1 MRVAE
6 QSFPWDVEPSSGQ
19 PRLAMDFTYDEL
31 SVRFLNWGLKK
42 GNLDFF
48 FKGLHK
54 LGLDT
59 VEALE
64 QGVVLPRRLLTN
76 LASGALPL
84 TPFAAAEGFPSSDG
98 SVKYRFTLHSG
109 EAIESVYMPV
119 DDRTTICVSSQV
131 GCAMG
136 CTFCATGKMGLV
148 RQLSAGEIVGQVNEI
163 MKRHPF
169 PKGQR
174 GALKVVFMGM
184 GEPLHNLSQVMRA
197 FEILTHPMGQAIW
210 DRDIA
215 ISTSGLVPKLDLL
228 ARLPRRPQLLVSIG
242 ATSDERRSAIMPVN
256 RAYPLE
262 ELMACLS
269 RYPLRKH
276 ERIMFSYVLI
286 RDVNDTPADME
297 RLVQLTSAAPSLVN
311 LIPMNEHE
319 ASPEMREPEE
329 AHIQWFA
336 QQLLSRGVFATIR
349 RSKGRDVAAACGQLV
364 ERNTRRA
371 SARQAR
377 LVV

>member
-1 MRVAE
+1 MSVVHH
-6 QSFPWDVEPSSGQ
+6 SFPWDVEPSSGQ

-31 SVRFLNWGLKK
+31 LARFLSWGLKK

-64 QGVVLPRRLLTN
+64 QGVVLPRRLAAN
-76 LASGALPL
+76 LATGALPL
-84 TPFAAAEGFPSSDG
+84 KPFAAAEDFPSRDG

-119 DDRTTICVSSQV
+119 DGRTTICVSSQV

-136 CTFCATGKMGLV
+136 CTFCATGKMGLI

-174 GALKVVFMGM
+174 GALKIVFMGM
-184 GEPLHNLSQVMRA
+184 GEPLHNLTQVMRA
-197 FEILTHPMGQAIW
+197 FEILTHPMGHAIW

-215 ISTSGLVPKLDLL
+215 LSTSGLVPKLDAL
-228 ARLPRRPQLLVSIG
+228 ARMPRRPQLLVSIG
-242 ATSDERRSAIMPVN
+242 ATSDAGRSAIMPVN
-256 RAYPLE
+256 RAYPLDQ
-262 ELMACLS
+262 LMACLS
-269 RYPLRKH
+269 RYPLRKG
-276 ERIMFSYVLI
+276 ERIMFSYILI
-286 RDVNDTPADME
+286 HGVNDTAEDME
-297 RLVQLTSAAPSLVN
+297 RLAQLTSAAPSLVN

-319 ASPEMREPEE
+319 GSPGMHEPEE
-329 AHIQWFA
+329 ARIQWFA
-336 QQLLSRGVFATIR
+336 QALLSRGVFVTIR

-364 ERNTRRA
+364 EQGRRK
-371 SARQAR
+371 ARRTSLA
-377 LVV
+377 V